1 MSEWLWTISPPEQN
15 LKQDK
20 AQQGEAAMAQDVE
33 EEGERMSPTQEDD
46 ERENFINDE
55 DLPEEEEKIEKKLLK
70 IENIVNMKMKMRKRL
85 GSKAMMSNQVM

>member
-1 MSEWLWTISPPEQN
+1 
-15 LKQDK
+15 
-20 AQQGEAAMAQDVE
+20 MAQDVE